1 MRKLLFAAA
10 ATLGLAVGYAALAA
24 DEGPALQRHDWS
36 FYGIFGTFDRAAA
49 QRGFQVYKDVC
60 SNCHSLNL
68 LAYRDLEAIGL
79 TPAEVRAVAESVQ
92 VTDGPNDLGEMFQRA
107 GKPSDH
113 FKPPFPNEQA
123 ARVANNGALPPD
135 LSLIIK
141 AREGGPDY
149 VYAILTG
156 FKEPP
161 AGFKM
166 TQGMNYNEAFP
177 GHQIAM
183 PPPLSEG
190 VVTYSDGTK
199 ASVPQMAHDVVTYA
213 DGTKAT
219 VPQMAHD
226 VVTFLAWAANPELE
240 TRHRVGVKAILFLIV
255 LTGLFYAVKRKVWA
269 DVH

>member
-1 MRKLLFAAA
+1 MMRKLLLAAA
-10 ATLGLAVGYAALAA
+10 AALAFPIA
-24 DEGPALQRHDWS
+24 GAAFAAEEGQVIEKQDWS

-60 SNCHSLNL
+60 ANCHSLKL
-68 LAYRDLEAIGL
+68 VAYRDLDGIGL
-79 TPAEVRAVAESVQ
+79 GGDEIKAVAATVQ
-92 VTDGPNDLGEMFQRA
+92 VTDGPNDQGEMFQRP

-113 FKPPFPNEQA
+113 FKSPFPNEQA

-135 LSLIIK
+135 LSVIVK
-141 AREGGPDY
+141 AREYGPNY
-149 VYAILTG
+149 IYSVLTG
-156 FKEPP
+156 YKDAP
-161 AGFKM
+161 ADFKM
-166 TQGMNYNEAFP
+166 TEGMNYNLAFS

-190 VVTYSDGTK
+190 VVTYT
-199 ASVPQMAHDVVTYA
+199 

-226 VVTFLAWAANPELE
+226 VVTFLAWTANPELE
-240 TRHRVGVKAILFLIV
+240 TRHRVGVKTIIFLVILAF
-255 LTGLFYAVKRKVWA
+255 LFYAVKRRVWA